1 VVRHLACIILA
12 IIVVLAASCNTS
24 RQSAAGFRLPSSGDA
39 ERGRVAF
46 IELKCYQCHE
56 VPGLTLPSREATS
69 TRPVPLGGETDRIVT
84 DGYLVTAIINPSWAI
99 ARFPAAKPIGDRGKS
114 RMPEHS
120 DNITVRQLTDIV
132 AFLQSRYVVREPLP
146 NPAYN

>member
-1 VVRHLACIILA
+1 M
-12 IIVVLAASCNTS
+12 VVLAASCTTS
-24 RQSAAGFRLPSSGDA
+24 RQSSAGFRLPSSGDP

-46 IELKCYQCHE
+46 LELKCYQCHE

-69 TRPVPLGGETDRIVT
+69 ARPVRLGGETDRVMT

-99 ARFPAAKPIGDRGKS
+99 ARYPEVRSTDSRGAS
-114 RMPEHS
+114 RMPVHAE
-120 DNITVRQLTDIV
+120 NITVRQLTDIV
-132 AFLQSRYVVREPLP
+132 AFLQSRYVYREALP